1 MHKSAKIN
9 HWWWSMS
16 SSSMI
21 VGCCFCCNIFCFL
34 LFKTYLTCV
43 LCDVWDHLSFIINLF
58 SMERK
63 ERKKLEKDYSKY
75 PSVFNKR
82 DKQTNKWP
90 FVFCIFPQMKY
101 CRFGNRK
108 NGQWNELVNLSSS
121 SSLSL
126 FDKININQFSQFDN
140 IFVVSCF
147 FSSSLTFISFYD
159 EKKWKWKSVI
169 Y

>member
-21 VGCCFCCNIFCFL
+21 VGCCFCCNIFCF
-34 LFKTYLTCV
+34 FFVQNIFNMC
-43 LCDVWDHLSFIINLF
+43 CAVWDHLSFIINLF

-140 IFVVSCF
+140 IFCCCF
-147 FSSSLTFISFYD
+147 SLTFISFYD
-159 EKKWKWKSVI
+159 EKVWYIKRRN
-169 Y
+169 